1 MLKQIIASD
10 LLEDLSAE
18 EQELLS
24 GGQNEMDVEN
34 GEDDDELSTEFP
46 SGDRVRRYPI
56 RLTGI
61 LEVVKPKKD
70 KED

>member
-1 MLKQIIASD
+1 MLNQIIASD

-24 GGQNEMDVEN
+24 GGQREIDLEVEEEEEE
-34 GEDDDELSTEFP
+34 GKEFP
-46 SGDRVRRYPI
+46 TGARVRRIPI

>member
-1 MLKQIIASD
+1 MLNQIIASD

-34 GEDDDELSTEFP
+34 GEDDEQSTEFP
-46 SGDRVRRYPI
+46 TGDRVRRYPI